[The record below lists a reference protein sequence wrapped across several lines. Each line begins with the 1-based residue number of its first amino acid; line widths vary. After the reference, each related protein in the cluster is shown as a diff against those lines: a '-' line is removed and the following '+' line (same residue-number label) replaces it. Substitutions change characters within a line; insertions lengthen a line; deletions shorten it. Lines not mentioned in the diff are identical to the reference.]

1 MLNVTLEICPDSI
14 FLRNDA
20 KCMWIAL
27 AIFYGRG
34 ESLSPPFPSS
44 EKYLSHLFSSKNVPV
59 PPILSKRSPFTHCL
73 AKSACPFVFAKKNPW
88 LSFFKKTLGT
98 LVVRANQSFYKFW
111 VVLNGL
117 HIFWIKLSYGAGQ
130 RLFSPLRGGSKIYWN
145 RDRATGFFGGFK
157 KSAPRDFFLQKNF
170 LPRDFFL

>member
-34 ESLSPPFPSS
+34 ESLSPPFPLS

-130 RLFSPLRGGSKIYWN
+130 RLFSPLREGAKFIE
-145 RDRATGFFGGFK
+145 TGTGQPDFPGAE
-157 KSAPRDFFLQKNF
+157 KSQRPVIFSF
-170 LPRDFFL
+170 